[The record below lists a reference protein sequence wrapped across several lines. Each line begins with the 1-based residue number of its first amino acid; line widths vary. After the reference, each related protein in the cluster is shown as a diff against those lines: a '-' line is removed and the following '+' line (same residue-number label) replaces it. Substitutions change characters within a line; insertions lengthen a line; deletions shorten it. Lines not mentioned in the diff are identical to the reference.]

1 MIRFDDKRE
10 AGCLSCLCDFCPRL
24 KVPQY
29 FRTGSCRA
37 GEGLYKWD
45 GLCNVKIGE
54 GRKKKIRVLCV
65 REAGGR
71 VVPVLKVLEDR
82 MYYVL
87 RSGRAAIERKK
98 VETQL
103 GYCCYICSR

>member
-1 MIRFDDKRE
+1 M
-10 AGCLSCLCDFCPRL
+10 
-24 KVPQY
+24 
-29 FRTGSCRA
+29 
-37 GEGLYKWD
+37 
-45 GLCNVKIGE
+45 KIGE
-54 GRKKKIRVLCV
+54 GRKRKIRVLCV

-82 MYYVL
+82 MYVLCL